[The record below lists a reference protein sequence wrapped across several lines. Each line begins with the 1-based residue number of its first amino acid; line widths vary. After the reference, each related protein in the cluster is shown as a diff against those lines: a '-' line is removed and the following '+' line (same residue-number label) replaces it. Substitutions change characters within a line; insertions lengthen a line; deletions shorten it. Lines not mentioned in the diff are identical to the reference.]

1 MLVIALSMGA
11 LAAPTVDQ
19 EVRGWTIL
27 NAESSCT
34 AERTYEDGTTVT
46 FSLDQDLSDSDITL
60 WNDRW
65 QSISKEDTYQIAV
78 QFDLEEPT
86 VFKANGMKTE
96 TAGGIYIS
104 TDGVTTIAAAMASK
118 TVSFR
123 NGLRLIGKYK
133 LDGSNSALLAVARCN
148 GRASTVVSPDPFAK

>member
-1 MLVIALSMGA
+1 MAFLILAMA
-11 LAAPTVDQ
+11 AAAAPAPNQ
-19 EVRGWTIL
+19 EVRGWTIS
-27 NAESSCT
+27 NAKNSCT

-46 FSLDQDLSDSDITL
+46 FSVDQDLSASDVTL

-65 QSISKEDTYQIAV
+65 QSIGDDDSYQIAV
-78 QFDLEEPT
+78 QFDLQEPT
-86 VFKANGMKTE
+86 VFKSSGMKTE

-104 TDGVTTIAAAMASK
+104 TDGLTTIAAAMAAK

-123 NGLRLIGKYK
+123 NGPRLIGKYR

-148 GRASTVVSPDPFAK
+148 GRATTVISPDPFSK

>member
-1 MLVIALSMGA
+1 MVFLILAMA
-11 LAAPTVDQ
+11 AAAAPAADQ
-19 EVRGWTIL
+19 EVRGWTVS
-27 NAESSCT
+27 NAENSCT

-46 FSLDQDLSDSDITL
+46 FSLDHDHSDSDITL

-86 VFKANGMKTE
+86 VLKSSGMKTE

-104 TDGVTTIAAAMASK
+104 TDGVPTIAAAMAAN

-123 NGLRLIGKYK
+123 NGSRLIGKYR

-148 GRASTVVSPDPFAK
+148 GRASTIISPDPFAK